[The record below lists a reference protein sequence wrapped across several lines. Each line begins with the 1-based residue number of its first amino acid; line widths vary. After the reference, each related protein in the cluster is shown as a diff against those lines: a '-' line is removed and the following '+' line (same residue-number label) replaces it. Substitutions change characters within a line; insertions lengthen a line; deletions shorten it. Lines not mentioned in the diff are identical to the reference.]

1 VSGQNPR
8 EIAVQI
14 LRRRETGE
22 NYIEHLLEA
31 EFAGAALSPADRGLV
46 QELAYGVVR
55 WQATLDW
62 LIDRKTKGR
71 TQKSSLQILLRL
83 GLYQMFWLDRIP
95 DHAAVFET
103 VEIAKRLGF
112 GPQAGFMNAVLR
124 GYAREREATKRLL
137 EELKVQQPY
146 LGYSHPAWLVE
157 RWTQCWGPEKTRHL
171 LELNNTPPKT
181 YARVNT
187 LKTDA
192 GKLMEQWRNEGV
204 EYDFFRRDWTGE
216 NLIFELKSHPSLA
229 TIKSLQEG
237 LFYVQDPSTLLAVH
251 ALDPKPGETVLDY
264 CAAPGGKT
272 TLIAQLMENHGLIV
286 ARDTSLERLKLLQ
299 ENCARLGVACVEGE
313 LPETSLH
320 SASPAPRFDKVLI
333 DAPCSN
339 SGVMRRRVDLRW
351 RIRPEEIERLRTTQ
365 LGLLQSAAPRLKPGG
380 KLVYSTCSLEPQE
393 NNQVVKEFL
402 REHAEFKLESEREL
416 LPFQDGVDGAYVARM
431 RLSARRH

>member
-31 EFAGAALSPADRGLV
+31 EFAGTALSPADRGLV

-71 TQKSSLQILLRL
+71 TQKSSLRILLRL

-124 GYAREREATKRLL
+124 SYARERETTKRLL

-157 RWTQCWGPEKTRHL
+157 RWTQCWGREKTRHL

-192 GKLMEQWRNEGV
+192 GKLMEQWRKEGV

-216 NLIFELKSHPSLA
+216 NLIRSSCKLYFLIGDQTETVSL
-229 TIKSLQEG
+229 
-237 LFYVQDPSTLLAVH
+237 STHNPLLADNSTYR
-251 ALDPKPGETVLDY
+251 AQPGETHETADGSRLTIT
-264 CAAPGGKT
+264 AHA
-272 TLIAQLMENHGLIV
+272 TLRSSTSSAG
-286 ARDTSLERLKLLQ
+286 AR
-299 ENCARLGVACVEGE
+299 
-313 LPETSLH
+313 
-320 SASPAPRFDKVLI
+320 
-333 DAPCSN
+333 PCSAWPS
-339 SGVMRRRVDLRW
+339 SGRRVRRRARAC
-351 RIRPEEIERLRTTQ
+351 R
-365 LGLLQSAAPRLKPGG
+365 
-380 KLVYSTCSLEPQE
+380 STA
-393 NNQVVKEFL
+393 N
-402 REHAEFKLESEREL
+402 
-416 LPFQDGVDGAYVARM
+416 G
-431 RLSARRH
+431 